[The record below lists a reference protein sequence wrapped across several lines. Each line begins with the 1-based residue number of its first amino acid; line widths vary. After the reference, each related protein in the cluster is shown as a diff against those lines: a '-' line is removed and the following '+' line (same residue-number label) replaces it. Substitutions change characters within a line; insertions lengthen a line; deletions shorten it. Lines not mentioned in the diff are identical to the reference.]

1 MYWRLAQA
9 LHRMSSLKS
18 NTAANLAGTALVAVT
33 YLLILPV
40 YLKLLGAD
48 AFGVVGLFFSLAAMC
63 AVFDFGLGAS
73 LNRHMAQLSAFEGN
87 VEQQRVAL
95 RTYEVVIWSICASL
109 GFAFFFLAPSLVDH
123 WLQMGSLNKLEV
135 KAGFR
140 WMALTLALQTVMSLY
155 THALWGLQRQIIFNV
170 INTAMIA
177 LRLVGA
183 AIVLLYTHADLTS
196 FFMWQ
201 AFVTVLHVAGLA
213 CACWRLL
220 PGNVA
225 PKFDCSVLNRS
236 KVFIAEVA
244 LATLFA
250 TLLMHIDKIVLSK
263 LIGLREYGY
272 YMLAWSIA
280 SVLGRVAGPIYS
292 AWQPRLTQHVASGD
306 VYQLKNTYLRGLKLL
321 AAIVVPGALILAIF
335 SEWILSAYTGNS
347 ELASSAMIALV
358 LLSFGSAFN
367 GMLLMPHAAAL
378 AHGWTRLSLIQNAC
392 ACVVVVPLVYAATQ
406 RWGLDGAG
414 IGWLLVNA
422 SLLAITLPMIQ
433 RRCMTIPMSK

>member
-1 MYWRLAQA
+1 
-9 LHRMSSLKS
+9 MSSLQR
-18 NTAANLAGTALVAVT
+18 NAAANLAGTAIVAVT

-40 YLKLLGAD
+40 YLKLLDAD
-48 AFGVVGLFFSLAAMC
+48 AFGIVGLFFSFSAIS

-73 LNRHMAQLSAFEGN
+73 LNRQMAQLSAHEGN
-87 VEQQRVAL
+87 LVQQRVTL
-95 RTYEVVIWSICASL
+95 RTYEFVIWGMCPL
-109 GFAFFFLAPSLVDH
+109 FGLAFFFLAPNLVDH
-123 WLQMGSLNKLEV
+123 WLQMGSLNKTEV

-140 WMALTLALQTVMSLY
+140 WMALTLALQMAMSLY
-155 THALWGLQRQIIFNV
+155 THVLWGLQRQVLFNV
-170 INTAMIA
+170 INASMIV

-183 AIVLLYTHADLTS
+183 AVVLFFTHADLAS

-201 AFVTVLHVAGLA
+201 AFITVLHVGALA
-213 CACWRLL
+213 FASWKLL
-220 PGNVA
+220 PGKAA
-225 PKFDCSVLNRS
+225 PKFDLSILKRS
-236 KVFIAEVA
+236 RLFITEVA
-244 LATLFA
+244 LATLFS
-250 TLLMHIDKIVLSK
+250 TLLIHIDKIVLSK

-292 AWQPRLTQHVASGD
+292 AWQPRLTQYVASGS
-306 VYQLKNTYLRGLKLL
+306 VAQLKSTYFQGLKIL
-321 AAIVVPGALILAIF
+321 AVVVVPGALILAIF
-335 SEWILSAYTGNS
+335 SEWILRVYTGNS
-347 ELASSAMIALV
+347 ELARAGTIALM

-392 ACVVVVPLVYAATQ
+392 ACVVVVPLVYLATQ